1 MCISLCKYIPQGGS
15 VMLLRQI
22 EYLQAVV
29 ENGNFYLAA
38 EHCHVSQSAIS
49 QQIKKLED
57 ELGVKLLERHN
68 RTFSLTP
75 AGEHFYRKSLVISG
89 DLKQLVRETKKIA
102 DNDNAVLR
110 IGYYKGYHGN
120 ELSEA
125 IALFSEKYPAVDVQ
139 IVVGS
144 HEELY
149 HAMEDGSVDLAIN
162 DQRRAFSDAYH
173 NEILAES
180 RIYIELSA
188 KNPLSKLKSLEVDDL
203 KNIPCILVI
212 NPTGQTEEQ
221 NYYETIIGLH
231 GDFLF
236 ADTVQEARLKLITG
250 QGYMPVDVIGEQIW
264 FDTAVSRIPLVR
276 NQSPV
281 KKTYCAFW
289 KKDNSGYYIEEFAG
303 MLKSCF

>member
-1 MCISLCKYIPQGGS
+1 
-15 VMLLRQI
+15 MLLRQI
-22 EYLQAVV
+22 EYLQAVI

-38 EHCHVSQSAIS
+38 EQCNVSQSAIS

-75 AGEHFYRKSLVISG
+75 AGEHFYRKSLIITG

-102 DNDNAVLR
+102 DNDHAILR

-125 IALFSEKYPAVDVQ
+125 IALFSEKYPAVDVE
-139 IVVGS
+139 ITAGS

-149 HAMEDGSVDLAIN
+149 HAMENGSVDLAVN

-173 NEILAES
+173 NEVLTES
-180 RIYIELSA
+180 KIYIELSA
-188 KNPLSKLKSLEVDDL
+188 KNLLSKLSTLEVEDL
-203 KNIPCILVI
+203 KNTPCILVI
-212 NPTGQTEEQ
+212 NQAGQKEEQ
-221 NYYETIIGLH
+221 DYYEKIIGLQ

-236 ADTVQEARLKLITG
+236 ADTVQEARLKIITG
-250 QGYMPVDVIGEQIW
+250 QGYMPVDVIGEQVW

-281 KKTYCAFW
+281 RKTYCAFW
-289 KKDNSGYYIEEFAG
+289 RKDNSGYYIEEFAQI
-303 MLKSCF
+303 LKSFFKI